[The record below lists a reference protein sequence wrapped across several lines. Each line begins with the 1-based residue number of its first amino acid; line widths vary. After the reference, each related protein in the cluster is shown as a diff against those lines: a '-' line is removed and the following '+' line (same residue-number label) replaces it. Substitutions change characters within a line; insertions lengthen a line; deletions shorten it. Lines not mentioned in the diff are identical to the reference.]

1 MITTGFLL
9 ASLMAAGTAGGDAAA
24 IPAETRQGDREAIRA
39 HIDRVFHAYMAR
51 DRATVEATH
60 AREWHGFLTRSR
72 GIIRGIGEYM
82 READAIL
89 ASPAHI
95 TGYRMR
101 DFEVHFLGNLAIV
114 PYIADITLDVNGSP
128 QQSTLRVLDLYAKEH
143 GEWNQVASQVAA
155 HPDVVTFAGNA
166 PALRELSA
174 EERRQLLAER
184 EAVWRAYFAADETA
198 LHKVLPPELIGINA
212 GEEAWV
218 DTPATVA
225 AAKAFAASG
234 GKLVSLE
241 FPETRLQ
248 VYGDV
253 AILYTKWA
261 FELEN
266 SGRREQYSG
275 RGTEIFV
282 RRDGHWV
289 NSGWH
294 LDSGK

>member
-1 MITTGFLL
+1 MIATGFLL
-9 ASLMAAGTAGGDAAA
+9 ASLMAAGAAASDAAA
-24 IPAETRQGDREAIRA
+24 APAEMRPADREAIRA

-60 AREWHGFLTRSR
+60 AREWRGFLTRSR

-89 ASPAHI
+89 ASPVRI
-95 TGYRMR
+95 TAYRMR
-101 DFEVHFLGNLAIV
+101 DFDVRFRGDLAIV

-128 QQSTLRVLDLYAKEH
+128 QQTTLRVLDLYAKEN
-143 GEWNQVASQVAA
+143 GEWDQVASQVAA
-155 HPDVVTFAGNA
+155 HPDVVTFAGAA
-166 PALRELSA
+166 PPLRELA
-174 EERRQLLAER
+174 EEERRQLLAER
-184 EAVWRAYFAADETA
+184 EAVWRAYFAADEVA
-198 LHKVLPPELIGINA
+198 LQKVLPPELIGINA

-218 DTPATVA
+218 DTQSTITA
-225 AAKAFAASG
+225 AIDFVTSG
-234 GKLVSLE
+234 GKLVALD
-241 FPETRLQ
+241 FPETRIQ

-266 SGRREQYSG
+266 GGKRERYSG
-275 RGTEIFV
+275 RGTEIFI

-294 LDSGK
+294 LDSGR